1 MIVIFIMSMHIDIP
15 CTTKC
20 NTKLTMNLR
29 QCLAKLTLIMQYYDF
44 LQAESCMNHDTNR
57 LKTVNKLYR
66 LIKVFTEKRGSPP
79 PTKLWHVC
87 RCTWR
92 RTWHYHRRRSHD
104 LVMSY
109 GTEED
114 ENSPLFLWCS
124 RFPLLI
130 FNRGCV

>member
-79 PTKLWHVC
+79 PRNC
-87 RCTWR
+87 G
-92 RTWHYHRRRSHD
+92 
-104 LVMSY
+104 MSADVHGEER
-109 GTEED
+109 GTTID
-114 ENSPLFLWCS
+114 GAPTT
-124 RFPLLI
+124 
-130 FNRGCV
+130 